1 MFLVLFIIMKLSN
14 IKFKKIFSTS
24 RVVKIISGLSNF
36 NLNYIVRVVKAAQMG
51 KANYVDIAANPEI
64 ISVVKSFTKIPIC
77 VSSINSIDLYC
88 CIVSGADMVEIGNFD
103 SLYSQGIVFSG
114 NQIIKLAQEIR
125 LLLPNSI
132 ICVTVPHKLLLD
144 QQIRL
149 VSNLQKVGIYMV
161 QTEGLSTKLIYRS
174 IYSNYV
180 SYVSH
185 SIYKASA
192 ALSSSYAISQSIDIP
207 VLSSSGINSISAS
220 IAIAY
225 QASGVGIGS
234 LLKNF
239 DTIYEMSSCISDIV
253 MSLSYCTYSLSYKK
267 SLKIHR
273 CINFDIQIPVY
284 I

>member
-1 MFLVLFIIMKLSN
+1 MFLVLSIIMKLSN

-36 NLNYIVRVVKAAQMG
+36 NLNYIVRVVKAAEMG
-51 KANYVDIAANPEI
+51 KADYVDIAANAEI

-77 VSSINSIDLYC
+77 VSSINSIDLYR
-88 CIVSGADMVEIGNFD
+88 CIVSGADVVEIGNFD
-103 SLYSQGIVFSG
+103 SLYSQGIVFSS
-114 NQIIKLAQEIR
+114 NQIIKLVQEIR

-132 ICVTVPHKLLLD
+132 ICVTIPHTLLLD

-149 VSNLQKVGIYMV
+149 ASNLQKIGISMV
-161 QTEGLSTKLIYRS
+161 QTEGLSTKLLYRS
-174 IYSNYV
+174 TYNSYV
-180 SYVSH
+180 SY

-192 ALSSSYAISQSIDIP
+192 ALSSSYSISQSIDIP
-207 VLSSSGINSISAS
+207 VLSSSGINSISAP

-225 QASGVGIGS
+225 QAFGVGIGS
-234 LLKNF
+234 LLKSFN
-239 DTIYEMSSCISDIV
+239 TIYEMSNCISDIIV
-253 MSLSYCTYSLSYKK
+253 SLSYCIYGLPQKK

-273 CINFDIQIPVY
+273 CINFDFQIAVY